1 MLATIDTSTYGDAA
15 RLLTYANQDAGA
27 VAEALFGAL
36 ADAALST
43 GTTSGAA
50 AWADSYTAVA
60 EPVTD
65 AISSLVSALGNAA
78 LLLDVSGH
86 NHARAEAA
94 AAPYGL
100 PSYALPQRS
109 LCTVAM
115 TGVPPVFGG
124 NADEPS
130 GWSIVVSHLSG
141 YSWPGADLAR
151 LAALAAAWHRAADGL
166 SSLAVLPTSAG
177 EVLGMLRSPEL
188 PAAISACT
196 RLASIARSLAD
207 DCTALGNAVSRFA
220 DEIQHQR
227 DPIYDVVKDLATTF
241 AMCEIGGAAASA
253 LTGPLGEWG
262 ANSYLV
268 ARIPRYIARIVA
280 LLAGLDETLPVLRPA
295 LATTTA
301 ADRAWLTMVADT
313 RPVVA
318 DIRTS
323 TNVLQSELDAAGAAA
338 SGAKTPGAL
347 TDEQVIESGWADR
360 KKLARHLRK
369 HAGDVGAV
377 TQADY
382 VRAAQDLLQRARS
395 GGLPMKVAED
405 GDILV
410 FDPDSELFGVYRSD
424 GKARTI
430 FRPKDPANVYWDE
443 QRGVLQ

>member
-60 EPVTD
+60 ESVTD

-166 SSLAVLPTSAG
+166 SSLTVLPTSAG

-280 LLAGLDETLPVLRPA
+280 LLAGLDDTLPVLRPA

-301 ADRAWLTMVADT
+301 ADRSWLTMVADT

-323 TNVLQSELDAAGAAA
+323 TNVLRSELDAAAT
-338 SGAKTPGAL
+338 SGAETVRAL
-347 TDEQVIESGWADR
+347 SDEEVINAGWGNR
-360 KKLARHLRK
+360 RTLTRHLRD
-369 HAGDVGAV
+369 HGADVGA
-377 TQADY
+377 TTGAAY
-382 VRAAQDLLQRARS
+382 VRAAQEFFQRAKAE
-395 GGLPMKVAED
+395 GLPIKIDDD
-405 GDILV
+405 GVIRI
-410 FDPDSELFGVYRSD
+410 FDPKSEMFASYNRD
-424 GKARTI
+424 GRARTI
-430 FRPKDPANVYWDE
+430 FKPDHPTRYWAE
-443 QRGVLQ
+443 QKGTLQ